1 MKKVILI
8 QKNNGSSVPEPDNSG
23 SKKTAILFLL
33 SAIVC
38 GVIYIA
44 TESIF
49 PIILGGILLVV
60 ASIIWFVS
68 ITSGASFTSAKKRYG
83 DAGERQTGY
92 MLEQILP
99 DGYTIVQN
107 AVVTYQDG
115 QSEIDNIVIGK
126 TGVFIIEVKN
136 MKGDIYGDYESRYW
150 LQDKTDR
157 YGIEHKK
164 EFYSP
169 VKQVGTHIFR
179 LANYLR
185 DNKISTHISGAV
197 YFVNPETDAIIKG
210 EPKDIP
216 VFDYD
221 STQEMINYIMNGNA
235 NLSGRTVE
243 RIIQLLNEK
252 TDMIS

>member
-1 MKKVILI
+1 MAKLI
-8 QKNNGSSVPEPDNSG
+8 QKNNEPSVPEPDNSG
-23 SKKTAILFLL
+23 SKIAAILFLL
-33 SAIVC
+33 SAIAC
-38 GVIYIA
+38 GVIFIA
-44 TESIF
+44 TKSVFSIV
-49 PIILGGILLVV
+49 LGGVLLAV
-60 ASIIWFVS
+60 AFIVWLVS
-68 ITSGASFTSAKKRYG
+68 IAAGTDFTSAKKRYG

-99 DGYTIVQN
+99 EEFTIVQN
-107 AVVTYQDG
+107 AVVTYEG
-115 QSEIDNIVIGK
+115 GHSEIDNIVIGK

-157 YGIEHKK
+157 YGIDHQKDL
-164 EFYSP
+164 YSP
-169 VKQVGTHIFR
+169 VKQVGTHIYR
-179 LANYLR
+179 LANFLR
-185 DNKISTHISGAV
+185 DNKIFTHISGAV